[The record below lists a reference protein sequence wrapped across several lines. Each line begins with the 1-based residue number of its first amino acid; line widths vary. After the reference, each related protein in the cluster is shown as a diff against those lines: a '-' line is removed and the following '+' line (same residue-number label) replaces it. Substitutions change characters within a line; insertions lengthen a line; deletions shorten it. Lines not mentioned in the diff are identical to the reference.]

1 MRHVLCLA
9 SSLIA
14 GVALTAA
21 TGPVAVG
28 GAQEPTSPQR
38 FVERVDVGRILIDTR
53 VVDEAGRP
61 VLGLGVEDFEVT
73 IDGAPVRV
81 ESAQWI
87 GEPPRPSPAP
97 LLVTGV
103 VGVAVP
109 PTPGRLIV
117 FLIQKDLRPM
127 RARGLLRWLQVNEPL
142 LASLTP
148 VDRVAVLSFDSH
160 LKIWLDFTSDIDTAR
175 TVLNRDVMF
184 KNPSTLAAGPEPSLL
199 ARLSQ
204 AQGRKSP
211 TIEDALRL
219 VGRALEPLPG
229 SKSVVLVGYGF
240 GRLTGSGEMAMMPEY
255 DAARDALQ
263 AARATLLCL
272 DVSFVDS
279 HSLAAGLT
287 TVAADTG
294 GTVGTLYFSPQLAV
308 ERVVHALTGYYVL
321 FAEKPPVEAGVH
333 RIAVRLTRAKGT
345 VLARNSYTE

>member
-1 MRHVLCLA
+1 MRHVLCIA

-28 GAQEPTSPQR
+28 RAQEPTPPQR

-53 VVDEAGRP
+53 VVDDAGRP
-61 VLGLGVEDFEVT
+61 VLGLGTEDFEVT
-73 IDGAPVRV
+73 IDGAAVRV

-87 GEPPRPSPAP
+87 GVQPPGTAPLPTTGMAGIVAPAP
-97 LLVTGV
+97 
-103 VGVAVP
+103 
-109 PTPGRLIV
+109 PGRLIV

-142 LASLTP
+142 LADLTAD
-148 VDRVAVLSFDSH
+148 DRVAVLSFDSH
-160 LKIWLDFTSDIDTAR
+160 LKIWLDFTSDIDTVR

-219 VGRALEPLPG
+219 IGRALERLPG

-255 DAARDALQ
+255 DAARVALQ

-272 DVSFVDS
+272 DVSFVDA
-279 HSLAAGLT
+279 HSLASGLT

-321 FAEKPPVEAGVH
+321 FTEKPPFAAGVH
-333 RIAVRLTRAKGT
+333 PIAVRLTRAKGT
-345 VLARNSYTE
+345 VLARRSYTE